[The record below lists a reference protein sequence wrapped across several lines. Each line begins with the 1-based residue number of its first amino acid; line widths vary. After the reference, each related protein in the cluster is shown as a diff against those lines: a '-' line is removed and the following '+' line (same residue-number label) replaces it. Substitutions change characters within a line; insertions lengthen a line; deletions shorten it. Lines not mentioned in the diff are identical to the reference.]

1 MSVPVDPD
9 TTSMIAFYPG
19 ATHAIKAG
27 SGYSYF
33 KLTTNLEM
41 LGYGQPPPTEIRTK
55 QIPPQVI
62 NQLPLT
68 MGTTWTAT
76 YAESSYVTI
85 SGTTYTTLNNHVA
98 ENTVDAYGTLTLPG
112 GAVYQALRLK
122 TDRRSTSG
130 TNSFRFISYQFLTK
144 QGVSVNVSP
153 SDTNQPQTG
162 TISVSNISWS
172 LPASATAVKEI
183 PGGDVPSAFALEQ
196 NYPNPFNPS
205 TTIQFSVSGELVR
218 EPEGVRH
225 VGPRALDP
233 RRGTARSREVLR
245 GVGRIGV
252 PERRLRLSLAVRRI
266 RRIEETRPGPIEPQS
281 AVNPDRKV
289 ILMPE
294 RRLFLFRDAQ
304 GSWGRSSRVSVR
316 RRLKPDFNGATGSI
330 RRCGIFRP
338 QTSDSGY
345 IVTGY
350 SRGDVYLIR
359 TNALGDTLWTRMY
372 GGPSSDVA
380 CGRSTD
386 LRRRIHRRRSHRIV
400 RRRFLRSLPHQDGR
414 RGRHALDADVR
425 RLLG

>member
-1 MSVPVDPD
+1 MKNLLHFVLATGLGIVTAIPAAGQIVITAGDVGTYFTPGNVSTTRIDTGTHTVDIGSLGSTSWDFSGLTNSMTLMSAPVDPD

-19 ATHAIKAG
+19 ATHAINAG
-27 SGYSYF
+27 SGYSYY

-172 LPASATAVKEI
+172 LPASATAVKEV

-205 TTIQFSVSGELVR
+205 TTITFSAVGNAFVSLKVYDLLGRDISTLVAERLAPGRYSVEWDGSAFPSGVYVCRLQSGEYVESRRLVLVR
-218 EPEGVRH
+218 
-225 VGPRALDP
+225 
-233 RRGTARSREVLR
+233 
-245 GVGRIGV
+245 
-252 PERRLRLSLAVRRI
+252 
-266 RRIEETRPGPIEPQS
+266 
-281 AVNPDRKV
+281 
-289 ILMPE
+289 
-294 RRLFLFRDAQ
+294 
-304 GSWGRSSRVSVR
+304 
-316 RRLKPDFNGATGSI
+316 
-330 RRCGIFRP
+330 
-338 QTSDSGY
+338 
-345 IVTGY
+345 
-350 SRGDVYLIR
+350 
-359 TNALGDTLWTRMY
+359 
-372 GGPSSDVA
+372 
-380 CGRSTD
+380 
-386 LRRRIHRRRSHRIV
+386 
-400 RRRFLRSLPHQDGR
+400 
-414 RGRHALDADVR
+414 
-425 RLLG
+425 